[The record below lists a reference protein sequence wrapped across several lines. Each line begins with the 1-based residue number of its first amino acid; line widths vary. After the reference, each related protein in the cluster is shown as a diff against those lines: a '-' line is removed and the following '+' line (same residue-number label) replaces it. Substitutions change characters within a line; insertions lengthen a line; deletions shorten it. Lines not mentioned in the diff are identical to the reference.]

1 MKVNISIVGLLEG
14 LFPEGKGVIEA
25 ESMTVSGI
33 LDAVAAKS
41 GKDAAGKLRGDK
53 DLREGLSLLVNGRNV
68 LSLPDK
74 FQTKLQDG
82 DEVVI
87 TVQVSGG

>member
-1 MKVNISIVGLLEG
+1 MKVSVSLVGLLEG
-14 LFPEGKGVIEA
+14 VFPAGKGVIEA
-25 ESMTVSGI
+25 ENMTVSGV
-33 LDAVAAKS
+33 LDSLATRSGEGAGEKLRS
-41 GKDAAGKLRGDK
+41 GKE
-53 DLREGLSLLVNGRNV
+53 LREGLSLLVNGRNV

-74 FQTKLQDG
+74 FETRLDDG

>member
-14 LFPEGKGVIEA
+14 IFPDGKGVIEA
-25 ESMTVSGI
+25 DTITVDGI
-33 LDAVAAKS
+33 LDALVTRFGEAAAS
-41 GKDAAGKLRGDK
+41 KLRGGE

-68 LSLPDK
+68 LSLRDK
-74 FQTKLQDG
+74 FQTKLEDG